1 LPQRKQV
8 SGRNQPPHGVSPQG
22 GLFAA
27 PQGRC
32 RGIQPLNPHT
42 SAFRRFQRRYP
53 RSRHGGQVAWKAV
66 ADPFRNIQGVRR
78 LGNCADGGH
87 EACSYLRSGF
97 DRKGVPESEN
107 RLLALRHLAGVRAG
121 WQVVEECIDSASAA
135 QEGGEN
141 RPASLPTLEG
151 RHAPPVRLVI
161 ADAPVSADEIF
172 ARPGPL
178 ATHGEAFA
186 PLAVLSPGSF
196 PRSRA
201 PVRGAAFA
209 ITKS

>member
-1 LPQRKQV
+1 MNRAARPATER
-8 SGRNQPPHGVSPQG
+8 SWPTPTPRPGTQP
-22 GLFAA
+22 
-27 PQGRC
+27 
-32 RGIQPLNPHT
+32 
-42 SAFRRFQRRYP
+42 
-53 RSRHGGQVAWKAV
+53 
-66 ADPFRNIQGVRR
+66 
-78 LGNCADGGH
+78 NCADGGH

-186 PLAVLSPGSF
+186 PLAVLLSAGSF

-209 ITKS
+209 ITKSCSCRREPGCRS